1 MPFLRF
7 IIARKHPDSGVSEGV
22 FATAYR
28 LRDAAE
34 TSRQDRE
41 ILKGHLKWF
50 ATHLKIPS
58 RFNRSSSKGF
68 YRKNTKG
75 IAWFRDDALEYLSR
89 MHDIKRV
96 LEANGEIV
104 EVLQEERLGYIVY
117 TDEVQV
123 IAEPFADTRTRL

>member
-1 MPFLRF
+1 
-7 IIARKHPDSGVSEGV
+7 
-22 FATAYR
+22 
-28 LRDAAE
+28 
-34 TSRQDRE
+34 
-41 ILKGHLKWF
+41 
-50 ATHLKIPS
+50 
-58 RFNRSSSKGF
+58 
-68 YRKNTKG
+68 
-75 IAWFRDDALEYLSR
+75 